1 MNLQESIRRIL
12 REETHLSSYIRR
24 RLDFDMLDNV
34 FNDVI
39 KHTTELQ
46 IKNYK
51 NLNYKGGLMAFIN
64 VTISKLIRK
73 IEHQFYDSPADKN
86 WFNNLFNYL
95 KNIYSDRIKEV
106 YDTIEY

>member
-12 REETHLSSYIRR
+12 REETHLSTYIRR

-51 NLNYKGGLMAFIN
+51 NLNYKGGLTAFIN
-64 VTISKLIRK
+64 VTISKLIRE

>member
-12 REETHLSSYIRR
+12 REETRLSTFILR
-24 RLDFDMLDNV
+24 RLDFDSLDNI
-34 FNDVI
+34 FNNVL

-51 NLNYKGGLMAFIN
+51 NLNYKGNLTAFIN
-64 VTISKLIRK
+64 VTISKLIK
-73 IEHQFYDSPADKN
+73 EIEHQFYDSPADKN

-95 KNIYSDRIKEV
+95 KNIYSDRIKQV